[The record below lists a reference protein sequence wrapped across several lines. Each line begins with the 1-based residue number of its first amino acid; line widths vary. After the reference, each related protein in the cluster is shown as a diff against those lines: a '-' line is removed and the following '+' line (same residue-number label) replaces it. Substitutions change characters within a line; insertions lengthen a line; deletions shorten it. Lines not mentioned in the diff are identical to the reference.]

1 MTTPCRHRAW
11 PGKGSLLVSLVVMG
25 LVLLLFTCVK
35 PAAADEPPKPDI
47 PDIPAI
53 PADDPD
59 KVEEDKELN
68 AAVAL
73 GLEWLAGHQEKDG
86 HWSLEAFHKN
96 HAKCTCR
103 DAGGMKNDTAA
114 TALALLPFLGA
125 GHTQIPPKDKSKADH
140 STIVKNGLT
149 YLVDHQNKEG
159 AFDDNMY
166 AQGLA
171 TLALCRA
178 YGMTTDPKLKPAA
191 EKAIAYLVKAQ
202 HKGGGWR
209 YKPGQEGDTSVTGW
223 QLLAL
228 KEGQI
233 AGLDVPKK
241 TTDGVEKFLDSVM
254 LDSGGYSYVPNET
267 AATSGPTAIGVLSRE
282 LLGWTAKNPNLKKGI
297 ALIEKSPPGEGKS
310 LYRDY
315 FATMALHHIGG
326 DDWKDWNSKMRDYLL
341 KQQDKGDD
349 AKHAHQKGSW
359 SPAGDQHGK
368 TGGRIMQTSLS
379 LMTLETN
386 YRHLPLYQRPNDK
399 P

>member
-1 MTTPCRHRAW
+1 
-11 PGKGSLLVSLVVMG
+11 LVFAG
-25 LVLLLFTCVK
+25 LVLLLLSSVK
-35 PAAADEPPKPDI
+35 PAAADEPPNAAP
-47 PDIPAI
+47 PDIPAL

-68 AAVAL
+68 ASVAL

-103 DAGGMKNDTAA
+103 DVGGMKNDTAA

-125 GHTQIPPKDKSKADH
+125 GHTQKPPKDRSKADH
-140 STIVKNGLT
+140 SKVVKDGLT

-159 AFDDNMY
+159 TFDDGMY
-166 AQGLA
+166 AHGLA

-178 YGMTTDPKLKPAA
+178 YGMTQDPKLKPAA

-209 YKPGQEGDTSVTGW
+209 YKPGQEGDTSVTGL
-223 QLLAL
+223 QVLAL
-228 KEGQI
+228 KEGQM
-233 AGLDVPKK
+233 AGLEVPKK
-241 TTDGVEKFLDSVM
+241 TTLGVEKFLDSVM
-254 LDSGGYSYVPNET
+254 LDSGGFTYLPGET
-267 AATSGPTAIGVLSRE
+267 SATNGPTAIGVLSRE
-282 LLGWTAKNPNLKKGI
+282 FLGWTPKNPNLKKGI
-297 ALIEKSPPGEGKS
+297 ALIVKTPPGEGKS

-315 FATMALHHIGG
+315 FATMAVQTIGG
-326 DDWKDWNSKMRDYLL
+326 DDWKDWNAKMRDHLL
-341 KQQDKGDD
+341 KKQDKGDD
-349 AKHAHQKGSW
+349 AKRAHQKGSW
-359 SPAGDQHGK
+359 SPAGDEHGK
-368 TGGRIMQTSLS
+368 TGGRILQTSLA

-386 YRHLPLYQRPNDK
+386 FRHLPLYRRANEK